1 MVELSHPMDEYSFK
15 RLIIDIS
22 FDKLLAVSAFFTYTG
37 MDLTAASLITAKI
50 IPLAV
55 SLPWIIMLGSKQSLS
70 LRDSHGTQSWR

>member
-1 MVELSHPMDEYSFK
+1 MDEYSFK

-22 FDKLLAVSAFFTYTG
+22 FADKLLAVSAFFTYSG

-50 IPLAV
+50 IPVAV